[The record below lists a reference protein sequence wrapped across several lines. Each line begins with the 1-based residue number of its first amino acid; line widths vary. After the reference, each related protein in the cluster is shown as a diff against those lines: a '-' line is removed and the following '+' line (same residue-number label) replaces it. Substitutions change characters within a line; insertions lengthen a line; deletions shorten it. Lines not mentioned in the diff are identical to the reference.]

1 MARGDGRIYLRGTTY
16 WLCYYLRG
24 EQFRESAHTSDEKEA
39 EKKLRARMRQ
49 VGCDIEGARPFQTP
63 KANKLTVH
71 DLLEALRA
79 DYVLRGKDSGQNLS
93 HLKRA
98 DDDFGNHLAVA
109 LTSKQIDA
117 YAKGRLAE
125 GDKPASINRPLQ
137 LLRQA
142 YGLAVKAGDLAR
154 APYIR
159 KLSEV
164 GNARKGFVEDATFR
178 AILEF
183 LPTYLQDFCL
193 FAFCTGMRFGEI
205 RSLAW
210 ANIRGDVIELQ
221 GEDAKNGT
229 ARLVPM
235 VGKDLAG
242 IFARRKEAQ
251 KVKVGDGTTF
261 ARLIFHH
268 NGKPIVDCR
277 KAWRTACAKANV
289 PGLLFHDLRRSAVRN
304 LDRAGISRDIA
315 MKISGHKT
323 QSTYSRYNIVSTD
336 DMRQALERTQTYREG
351 STGNVVVSISK

>member
-1 MARGDGRIYLRGTTY
+1 MRGDGTIYQRGGVY
-16 WLCYYLRG
+16 WICYYLRG
-24 EQFRESAHTSDEKEA
+24 EQFRESAHTGDDKEA
-39 EKKLRARMRQ
+39 RKFLRKRMRE
-49 VGCDIEGARPFQTP
+49 VGCDLEGARPFQTP

-109 LTSKQIDA
+109 LTSKQVDA
-117 YAKGRLAE
+117 YAEERLAN

-154 APYIR
+154 APHIR
-159 KLSEV
+159 KLSEA

-178 AILEF
+178 AILGF
-183 LPTYLQDFCL
+183 LPSYLQDFCL
-193 FAFCTGMRFGEI
+193 FGFCTGMRFGEI

-210 ANIRGDVIELQ
+210 ANVHGDVIELQ
-221 GEDAKNGT
+221 GADSKNGS

-235 VGKDLAG
+235 VGADLAG
-242 IFARRKEAQ
+242 ILARRKEAQ

-261 ARLIFHH
+261 ARFIFHH
-268 NGKPIVDCR
+268 NGRQLVDIR
-277 KAWRTACAKANV
+277 KAWKSSCKKAGV

-304 LDRAGISRDIA
+304 LDRAGVSRDVA
-315 MKISGHKT
+315 MRISGHKT
-323 QSTYSRYNIVSTD
+323 QSMYSRYNIVSTD

-351 STGNVVVSISK
+351 STGNVVSIGK